1 MHELHFLHDMVV
13 LFGAAL
19 LVIALSSR
27 LHIPPVVGFLLT
39 GMAVGPHGL
48 ALIDDTH
55 AVEVFAELGVVF
67 LLFIVGLELSP
78 SRLQRLGRILLV
90 GGSLQ
95 TSITIVLATGVV
107 YLLGYTLRESLYYSF
122 LIALS
127 STAIVLKL
135 YSERRELET
144 PHGEAVMGILLFQD
158 FLIVPLLIV
167 VPVLAGTDTA
177 SPSEVALRFGG
188 GLLAVGLVFGV
199 GRYILPYFLQLIIH
213 TRIRELVVIGA
224 LFACLGSALITESLG
239 FSLAL
244 GAFAAGLLIA
254 ETDYRYQVLA
264 ETAPFRD
271 VFNSMFFISVGML
284 LRLDFALDNAG
295 LILAVGGTVMAIKA
309 IPALLAV
316 KALSFPSRTCLIA
329 ALGLAQI
336 SEFSFVLI
344 QAGKGYGLL
353 DEWHYQLS
361 IAASV
366 LTMLLTPL
374 FVVLASPLAKKLFG
388 TEGDAA
394 TEDLEL
400 HEPPQVVI
408 FGFGPN
414 GRHLARVLKLE
425 GIPYSIVDVNGRTVR
440 EARAQ
445 GEPILFGDSTRRE
458 IQEKAGIEEA
468 LIGVFAISD
477 RTALR
482 DNVRL
487 ARALNPELFIV
498 ARTRYLTEFADLR
511 QCGADAV
518 VAEEFGSSAEILRSV
533 LIHLHMPGNVIRAE
547 MHRLRQEAYPQ
558 ASQPAPAALAA
569 LSKIQIRID
578 TFLLGTDHGGADKTL
593 GELDLQGRTGVR
605 VVAQARGDGIAA
617 PPDQNTRLAPGDVLV
632 LAGPHEAVEQ
642 AFRYLEDH
650 AADQK

>member
-1 MHELHFLHDMVV
+1 MHGLHFLHDIVV

-95 TSITIVLATGVV
+95 TIATIALATGAA
-107 YLLGYTLRESLYYSF
+107 LALGYALRESLYFSF

-144 PHGEAVMGILLFQD
+144 PHGEVVTGILLFQD

-167 VPVLAGTDTA
+167 VPVLAGAGNTSA
-177 SPSEVALRFGG
+177 GEVAMRFGG
-188 GLLAVGLVFGV
+188 GLLAVGAVFGV
-199 GRYILPYFLQLIIH
+199 GRYVLPHFLHLIIH

-224 LFACLGSALITESLG
+224 LFACLGAALVTESLG

-284 LRLDFALDNAG
+284 LRLDFALDHAA
-295 LILAVGGTVMAIKA
+295 LILAVGGGVMAIKA
-309 IPALLAV
+309 LPALLAV
-316 KALSFPSRTCLIA
+316 KALAFPSRTCLIA

-353 DEWHYQLS
+353 DEWHYQLA

-374 FVVLASPLAKKLFG
+374 CVALASPLARKLFG
-388 TEGDAA
+388 AEGGTAS
-394 TEDLEL
+394 EELVL

-414 GRHLARVLKLE
+414 GRHLAQVLKVE
-425 GIPYSIVDVNGRTVR
+425 HIPYSIVDVNGRTVR
-440 EARAQ
+440 EARA
-445 GEPILFGDSTRRE
+445 
-458 IQEKAGIEEA
+458 
-468 LIGVFAISD
+468 
-477 RTALR
+477 
-482 DNVRL
+482 
-487 ARALNPELFIV
+487 RASPS
-498 ARTRYLTEFADLR
+498 
-511 QCGADAV
+511 
-518 VAEEFGSSAEILRSV
+518 SSA
-533 LIHLHMPGNVIRAE
+533 
-547 MHRLRQEAYPQ
+547 
-558 ASQPAPAALAA
+558 
-569 LSKIQIRID
+569 
-578 TFLLGTDHGGADKTL
+578 TL
-593 GELDLQGRTGVR
+593 T
-605 VVAQARGDGIAA
+605 
-617 PPDQNTRLAPGDVLV
+617 
-632 LAGPHEAVEQ
+632 
-642 AFRYLEDH
+642 
-650 AADQK
+650 

>member
-1 MHELHFLHDMVV
+1 MYELLLLHDMLVI
-13 LFGAAL
+13 FGAAL

-55 AVEVFAELGVVF
+55 AAKVFAELGVVF
-67 LLFIVGLELSP
+67 LLYVVGLELSP
-78 SRLQRLGRILLV
+78 NRLHRLGRVLLV
-90 GGSLQ
+90 GGILQ
-95 TSITIVLATGVV
+95 TTLTMILTTGVV
-107 YLLGYTLRESLYYSF
+107 FLLGYSLRESLYFSF

-135 YSERRELET
+135 YSERREIET

-167 VPVLAGTDTA
+167 VPVLAGAGSA
-177 SPSEVALRFGG
+177 SASEVALRFGG
-188 GLLAVGLVFGV
+188 GLLAVGLIFGA
-199 GRYILPYFLQLIIH
+199 GRYVLPYFLQLIIH

-244 GAFAAGLLIA
+244 GAFAAGHLIA

-271 VFNSMFFISVGML
+271 VFNSTFFIAVGML
-284 LRLDFALDNAG
+284 LRLDFALDNAA

-329 ALGLAQI
+329 TLGLAQI

-353 DEWHYQLS
+353 DEWHYQLA

-366 LTMLLTPL
+366 LTMLLTP
-374 FVVLASPLAKKLFG
+374 VWVALASPLAKKLSG
-388 TEGDAA
+388 ADGAGAHVE
-394 TEDLEL
+394 ELEL

-408 FGFGPN
+408 FGFGPK

-425 GIPYSIVDVNGRTVR
+425 SIPYSIVDVNGRTVR

-468 LIGVFAISD
+468 RIGVFAISD

-487 ARALNPELFIV
+487 ARSLNPHLFII
-498 ARTRYLTEFADLR
+498 ARTRYLAEFDDLR
-511 QCGADAV
+511 NCGADTV

-547 MHRLRQEAYPQ
+547 LHPLRQEAYPH
-558 ASQPAPAALAA
+558 AGPPAAVAAPATPPQAQA
-569 LSKIQIRID
+569 RID
-578 TFLLGTDHGGADKTL
+578 TFIVGADR
-593 GELDLQGRTGVR
+593 GGGVE
-605 VVAQARGDGIAA
+605 
-617 PPDQNTRLAPGDVLV
+617 TT
-632 LAGPHEAVEQ
+632 
-642 AFRYLEDH
+642 
-650 AADQK
+650 

>member
-1 MHELHFLHDMVV
+1 MPELHFLHDMVV

-27 LHIPPVVGFLLT
+27 LQIPPVVGFLLT
-39 GMAVGPHGL
+39 GMAVGPYGL
-48 ALIDDTH
+48 ALIGDTH
-55 AVEVFAELGVVF
+55 AVEVFAELGIVF

-90 GGSLQ
+90 GGSIQ
-95 TSITIVLATGVV
+95 TTATIALATGAALV
-107 YLLGYTLRESLYYSF
+107 LGYTLRESLYYSF

-135 YSERRELET
+135 YSERRDLET
-144 PHGEAVMGILLFQD
+144 PHGEVVMGILLFQD

-167 VPVLAGTDTA
+167 VPVLAGAGNTSA
-177 SPSEVALRFGG
+177 GEVALRFGG
-188 GLLAVGLVFGV
+188 GLLAVGLVFGA
-199 GRYILPYFLQLIIH
+199 GRYVLPHFLHLIVH

-224 LFACLGSALITESLG
+224 LFACLGAALITESLG

-284 LRLDFALDNAG
+284 LRLDFALHHAA
-295 LILAVGGTVMAIKA
+295 LILVVGGAVMAIKA
-309 IPALLAV
+309 LPALLAV
-316 KALSFPSRTCLIA
+316 KALAFPPRTCLIA

-344 QAGKGYGLL
+344 QAGQGYGLL
-353 DEWHYQLS
+353 DEYHYQLA

-374 FVVLASPLAKKLFG
+374 CVALAPRLARRLFG
-388 TEGDAA
+388 AEGAA
-394 TEDLEL
+394 PQVEEL
-400 HEPPQVVI
+400 HLHQPPQVVI

-425 GIPYSIVDVNGRTVR
+425 GIPYSIVDINGRTVR
-440 EARAQ
+440 QARAE

-468 LIGVFAISD
+468 HIGVFAISD

-487 ARALNPELFIV
+487 ARALNPGLFII
-498 ARTRYLTEFADLR
+498 ARTRYLSEFADLR

-533 LIHLHMPGNVIRAE
+533 LMHLHLPGNVIRTE
-547 MHRLRQEAYPQ
+547 IHRLRQEAYPGGPTG
-558 ASQPAPAALAA
+558 PAPALAR
-569 LSKIQIRID
+569 SPKQHRID
-578 TFLLGTDHGGADKTL
+578 TFLLQPEHRGAGQSLADL
-593 GELDLQGRTGVR
+593 GLHRHSGVR
-605 VVAQARGDGIAA
+605 VVAQMRGDEITA
-617 PPDQNTRLAPGDVLV
+617 PPDQNTRLAAGDVLV

-642 AFRYLEDH
+642 AFRRLENVP
-650 AADQK
+650 AEQA